1 MSQHMG
7 LPLLRLSLQTLPR
20 ERWRNGMG
28 WTRAVQ
34 QQGEGDALRWRVS
47 LAEISQA
54 APFSLFEGL
63 DRTTVLVKG
72 GPVVLHGL
80 EPDEHWALRDLGDQA
95 SYPGEL
101 PAANAQPGSAAL
113 FWNVM
118 VRRGVVKATV
128 RAHGHGARHLP
139 TEGHS
144 LVWVLRGACA
154 LAAQGASGDA
164 SDATDPPLRFEAD
177 EGFSLAASPAAL
189 GAMQLRPLTAD
200 TLLIHTHLIG

>member
-1 MSQHMG
+1 MS
-7 LPLLRLSLQTLPR
+7 LNLIRLSLQTLPR

-72 GPVVLHGL
+72 GPVLLRGRDDGPHGMQTAHKAHEQWL
-80 EPDEHWALRDLGDQA
+80 LRDLGDQA
-95 SYPGEL
+95 RYPGEL
-101 PAANAQPGSAAL
+101 PLANAQPDRPAL

-118 VRRGVVKATV
+118 VRRGVVQATV
-128 RAHGHGARHLP
+128 RAHGHGALSLP

-144 LVWVLRGACA
+144 LVWVLRGAFE
-154 LAAQGASGDA
+154 LGS
-164 SDATDPPLRFEAD
+164 LHFEAD
-177 EGFSLAASPAAL
+177 EGFSLAAS
-189 GAMQLRPLTAD
+189 GSIVQLQPLTTDA
-200 TLLIHTHLIG
+200 LLIHTHLIG

>member
-1 MSQHMG
+1 MGLHMG
-7 LPLLRLSLQTLPR
+7 LAVMRFALQSLPR

-54 APFSLFEGL
+54 APFSMFDGL

-72 GPVVLHGL
+72 GPVFLHGRDDGFGGDQAAHKA
-80 EPDEHWALRDLGDQA
+80 DEHWLLRDLGDQA
-95 SYPGEL
+95 RYPGEL
-101 PAANAQPGSAAL
+101 PLANAQPGSAAL

-118 VRRGVVKATV
+118 VRRGVVQATV
-128 RAHGHGARHLP
+128 RLHGHGALSLP

-144 LVWVLRGACA
+144 LVWVLRGAYE
-154 LAAQGASGDA
+154 LGS
-164 SDATDPPLRFEAD
+164 LRFEAD
-177 EGFSLAASPAAL
+177 EGFSLAASSTTIS
-189 GAMQLRPLTAD
+189 LRPLTPDA
-200 TLLIHTHLIG
+200 LLIHTHLIG